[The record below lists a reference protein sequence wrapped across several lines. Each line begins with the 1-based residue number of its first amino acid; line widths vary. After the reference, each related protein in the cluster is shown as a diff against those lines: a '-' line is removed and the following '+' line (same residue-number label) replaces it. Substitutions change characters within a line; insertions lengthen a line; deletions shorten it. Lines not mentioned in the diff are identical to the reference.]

1 MDSPFEIPG
10 LVRPSESITDSDLL
24 SSENRF
30 TQTADDDDTL
40 ALCRWDD
47 DGGAQPPTK
56 YQ

>member
-30 TQTADDDDTL
+30 TQTADEDDTL